1 MKILNYTIALSTL
14 ISSGVCLA
22 NSVDICQQVDEK
34 MNTYLEVNRLY
45 CEEMSESYLTCA
57 SKSLKSMQDDF
68 VELDYQSQQKYLMSI
83 HDDCSDDEH
92 SVQGEN
98 KKNNQVKVI
107 ADFNFSSNQEYDGQ
121 VIGGLS
127 GVSYDDSTK
136 VLTAISDDF
145 GRYGVPR
152 IYQFE
157 LTNTKNDYS
166 LNYKQTINLKDKDG
180 VEIPYRGYQGGFDAE
195 GIIDLGNNDGFMTS
209 TETFFDNSYF
219 HHVKNGQI
227 IGKMTTPYIYRP
239 HEIEKYENLYSST
252 GIFWKPVPQ
261 KPSGFCRFLG
271 FFGLSEWGCGVK
283 KIGNTWKEKIA
294 VDKNTPIG
302 QELKK
307 YTGGGL
313 QHNLGFEGLGISPDK
328 NYIFATSERELLQD
342 NPRYVVERDYVSPW
356 NGNSSEENLVRI
368 TRYAR
373 KKGYRND
380 TFSMETRKEFLYK
393 YDSHKG
399 NGVSEILGLSKDKA
413 LVMER
418 GFDSSTRVTTIKI
431 YEANLFGA
439 KDIKDY
445 KSLVDV
451 GYTQPVPKRLI
462 AKLNDIEGDLSAG
475 FRMIDN
481 YEAMT
486 LGPKLSNGK
495 ASLIL
500 ATDNNFR
507 DRQLTQILI
516 LELPYSYRS
525 LFKDVR

>member
-1 MKILNYTIALSTL
+1 
-14 ISSGVCLA
+14 
-22 NSVDICQQVDEK
+22 
-34 MNTYLEVNRLY
+34 MN
-45 CEEMSESYLTCA
+45 
-57 SKSLKSMQDDF
+57 
-68 VELDYQSQQKYLMSI
+68 
-83 HDDCSDDEH
+83 
-92 SVQGEN
+92 
-98 KKNNQVKVI
+98 
-107 ADFNFSSNQEYDGQ
+107 
-121 VIGGLS
+121 
-127 GVSYDDSTK
+127 
-136 VLTAISDDF
+136 
-145 GRYGVPR
+145 P
-152 IYQFE
+152 
-157 LTNTKNDYS
+157 
-166 LNYKQTINLKDKDG
+166 
-180 VEIPYRGYQGGFDAE
+180 
-195 GIIDLGNNDGFMTS
+195 
-209 TETFFDNSYF
+209 
-219 HHVKNGQI
+219 
-227 IGKMTTPYIYRP
+227 
-239 HEIEKYENLYSST
+239 
-252 GIFWKPVPQ
+252 
-261 KPSGFCRFLG
+261 
-271 FFGLSEWGCGVK
+271 
-283 KIGNTWKEKIA
+283 
-294 VDKNTPIG
+294 
-302 QELKK
+302 
-307 YTGGGL
+307 
-313 QHNLGFEGLGISPDK
+313 
-328 NYIFATSERELLQD
+328 
-342 NPRYVVERDYVSPW
+342 
-356 NGNSSEENLVRI
+356 
-368 TRYAR
+368 
-373 KKGYRND
+373 RND

-462 AKLNDIEGDLSAG
+462 AQLNDIEGDLSAG